1 VSLRPAPRLRVIAL
15 AIAVSLVPVMGL
27 APAPAFAAPAQTVRG
42 ATQIRSLEGITEYRL
57 PNGLQVL
64 LMPDASKPT
73 TTVNLTIHVG
83 SRYESYGETGMA
95 HLLEHLMFKGS
106 THYANPGAEFIKR
119 GMRYNGSTWFD
130 RTNYFASFAADD
142 GNLDWYMGWLA
153 DALVNSFIAKRDL
166 DSEMTVVRNEMEQG
180 ENSPSNVLEEQV
192 MATAYEWHN
201 YGKSTIGARAD
212 VENVNIPHLQAFYR
226 RYYQPDNATL
236 IVSGKFDAART
247 LNRIVRG
254 FGAIPR
260 PKRVLEPTWTLDP
273 VQDGE
278 RSVILRRA
286 GDTPVLMAGYHVP
299 AGSSPDFA
307 ATELATT
314 ILGGPSL
321 RLHRALVETGLAAEG
336 DGGAFSLAEPG
347 FALFSATL
355 KSDQKPDAARDA
367 LLATVEGVRA
377 QPFTQEELDRA
388 RNQWL
393 RDFERLTA
401 DPERVGIELSE
412 FVALGDWRLA
422 YWRRDGIR
430 NAKLADVQRVAEQ
443 YFVSSNRTFGQF
455 VPTATPERAPAPVRV
470 DVASELKDYKGDAA
484 VAAGESFDPSPA
496 NIGAR
501 SEFTTLPVGSGAP
514 MKLVLLDKRTRGAKV
529 VVNIGLRFGDEKSL
543 FGQDVPA
550 ATLGMLLGR
559 GTARLTREQLAAEF
573 EKLKASW
580 KVAASSEGASF
591 TLQVERA
598 NLAPALGLA
607 AEVLR
612 SPRFDQGEFD
622 QARSAAVAG
631 LEAARNDPEAR
642 VSERLERE
650 GNPYPKGDV
659 RYAMDVEES
668 LAELR
673 DARLDDARAFHAKF
687 VGASS
692 AVVAA
697 VGDFDRA
704 ELKQQL
710 GTLFGDWPSATPY
723 ARVSRPVYDVKPVD
737 FRIDVK
743 DKQNAV
749 LMAQLQLPL
758 AEPDRQFQALR
769 LATFMLGAG
778 DGSRLWDRIREK
790 EGLSYGV
797 AAFMGGGQFEPHAT
811 WGAQAIFA
819 PQNAVRVRRAFDEEI
834 ERARRD
840 GFTAAELQ
848 RAKAAIRQAA
858 ALGRAQDGGLAS
870 LLASLSERDLR
881 PDYLDR
887 IQTLRDGISLDEV
900 NAAMRRAVELQR
912 LVIGV
917 AGSLSPQ

>member
-1 VSLRPAPRLRVIAL
+1 MSFRPAPRLRVIAL
-15 AIAVSLVPVMGL
+15 AVAVSLVPALGL
-27 APAPAFAAPAQTVRG
+27 APAPAFAAGQTVPG
-42 ATQIRSLEGITEYRL
+42 ATQVRSLEGITEYRL

-73 TTVNLTIHVG
+73 TTVNLTIRVG
-83 SRYESYGETGMA
+83 SRNESYGETGMA

-142 GNLDWYMGWLA
+142 GNLDWYLGWLS

-166 DSEMTVVRNEMEQG
+166 DSEMTVVRNEMEMG
-180 ENSPSNVLEEQV
+180 ENSPANILEEKV
-192 MATAYEWHN
+192 LSTAYDWHN

-212 VENVNIPHLQAFYR
+212 VENVNIPHLQGFYR

-236 IVSGKFDAART
+236 IVSGKFDSART
-247 LNRIVRG
+247 LARISRS
-254 FGAIPR
+254 FGVIPK
-260 PKRVLEPTWTLDP
+260 PKRTLEPTWTLDP
-273 VQDGE
+273 TQDGE
-278 RSVILRRA
+278 RSVTLRRA
-286 GDTPVLMAGYHVP
+286 GDTPILMAGYHVP

-307 ATELATT
+307 AVELAAT

-321 RLHRALVETGLAAEG
+321 RLHRALVETDLAAETDEG
-336 DGGAFSLAEPG
+336 VYSLAEPG
-347 FALFSATL
+347 YALFSATL
-355 KSDQKPDAARDA
+355 KSDQKPEAARDA
-367 LLATVEGVRA
+367 LLATIEGVRS
-377 QPFTQEELDRA
+377 QPFTAEELERA

-393 RDFERLTA
+393 RSFERLTA
-401 DPERVGIELSE
+401 DPERVGVELSE

-422 YWRRDGIR
+422 FWRRDGIR
-430 NAKLADVQRVAEQ
+430 NAKLVDVQRVAEQ
-443 YFVSSNRTFGQF
+443 YFVQSNRTLGQF
-455 VPTATPERAPAPVRV
+455 VPTTEPQRAPAPARV
-470 DVASELKDYKGDAA
+470 DVAAELKDYKGDAG
-484 VAAGESFDPSPA
+484 VAAGEAFDPSPA

-501 SEFTTLPVGSGAP
+501 TEFTTIAVGDGAP
-514 MKLVLLDKRTRGAKV
+514 MKLALLDKRTRGQKAV
-529 VVNIGLRFGDEKSL
+529 VTIGLRFGDEKSL

-580 KVAASSEGASF
+580 KVSATSEGAVF

-598 NLAPALGLA
+598 NLQPALALA

-612 SPRFDQGEFD
+612 SPRFDQAEFD
-622 QARSAAVAG
+622 QARGAAIAG

-642 VSERLERE
+642 LSERLERE

-659 RYAMDVEES
+659 RYAMSTDES
-668 LAELR
+668 LAELKA
-673 DARLDDARAFHAKF
+673 ARLDDARAFHQKF
-687 VGASS
+687 FGASS
-692 AVVAA
+692 SVVAA

-704 ELKQQL
+704 ELKAQL
-710 GTLFGDWPSATPY
+710 GQLFGDWKSATPY
-723 ARVSRPVYDVKPVD
+723 SRVSRPVYDVQPSD
-737 FRIDVK
+737 FRIDLK

-758 AEPDRQFQALR
+758 AETDREYQALR
-769 LATFMLGAG
+769 LATFMLGTG

-797 AAFMGGGQFEPHAT
+797 AAFMAGGQFEPHAT

-819 PQNAVRVRRAFDEEI
+819 PQNTARVRKAFDEEV

-840 GFTAAELQ
+840 GFTPQELQ

-858 ALGRAQDGGLAS
+858 ALSRAQDGSLAGVLVS
-870 LLASLSERDLR
+870 LEERDLR

-887 IQTLRDGISLDEV
+887 VQTLRDGITLDEV
-900 NAAMRRAVELQR
+900 NAALRKSIELKR

-917 AGSLSPQ
+917 AGSLPPQ